1 MWFELNSF
9 FRKEGKILEKTLSI
23 SISFFFF
30 SLAWNLLSPVFS
42 IRINEITGS
51 VFISGLFFTTWGIV
65 RLITDVPVGVFS
77 DRIKPVKLLRFACF
91 FYPFIVISY
100 ALIHNV
106 TALFILRVI
115 HSLFGSL
122 LWVSAWS
129 LIRSLPQKKY
139 VEENVGFFVILRNI
153 PVVFGPMIAVL
164 LLSITRIKILYFIS
178 AGLLEIMFLIL
189 FFKKDIKLKERKER
203 KKRKILNEIKNL
215 FKTKKVYSLP
225 ILFISTF
232 IISSGFGSFLPII
245 LQEEGFSIEKIGFL
259 LSLSTIPSLIITMP
273 ASKIGDVKGR
283 KPIIILGSI
292 ITSLGFLVFSQDSNF
307 WIILSSLTLINIG
320 DIITVS
326 TINALVAD
334 LTIDGKS
341 GSFAGIT
348 EFFKD
353 VGQIIGPAFAGFM
366 LKISNYHSLSYI
378 YMVVIIISLSII
390 YKWL

>member
-139 VEENVGFFVILRNI
+139 VEENVGFFVILRSL

-189 FFKKDIKLKERKER
+189 FFKKDIKLKEREKRKE
-203 KKRKILNEIKNL
+203 KKILNEIKNL

-245 LQEEGFSIEKIGFL
+245 LQEEGFSIENIGFL